1 MLNMNNA
8 SDLLGSKLPTTY
20 ISEALIEQGTTIV
33 NAGMEVHYGTG
44 PIVNKLKLN
53 GETELVQVSNGGTA
67 NQESVDSMCKVVII
81 VYDRVDSSGET
92 YWANKDFS
100 KNIKLK
106 VLQSTNPD
114 FTSKAKAD
122 ASLTD
127 VKLYSKYSGVT
138 VQERTLLLSP
148 EESSQPAVSCTV
160 NGESALKYRFTF
172 EFLLEGGYSS
182 DLAYFACT
190 YVDMEA
196 LAAEFDMS
204 LTPSSLQY
212 YMGKVSYQIV
222 YDGGRFTAT
231 NKVIDKTFRGTG
243 GVLERLGLKS
253 STASGNGG

>member
-8 SDLLGSKLPTTY
+8 SDLLGSKLPNAY
-20 ISEALIEQGTTIV
+20 ITQVLIEQGTTIV

-44 PIVNKLKLN
+44 PIVNKLKFN
-53 GETELVQVSNGGTA
+53 GETELVQVSNGETA
-67 NQESVDSMCKVVII
+67 NQESVDSMCKVVIT

-106 VLQSTNPD
+106 VLQSTNPQ
-114 FTSKAKAD
+114 FTSSAKSD
-122 ASLTD
+122 SSYTD
-127 VKLYSKYSGVT
+127 VKLYSKFSGVT
-138 VQERTLLLSP
+138 SQERTLLLSP

-172 EFLLEGGYSS
+172 EFLLADGYSS

-196 LAAEFDMS
+196 LSAEFDMS
-204 LTPSSLQY
+204 LTPTSLQY
-212 YMGKVSYQIV
+212 YMSKVDYQMV
-222 YDGGRFTAT
+222 YDVGSFTAT
-231 NKVIDKTFRGTG
+231 KNVIDKTFRGTG